1 MRDINTSKTAGI
13 GRLPGTFLK
22 VGANV
27 LAKPV
32 IDIYNLSISLNKF
45 SSAFKLAKIKPIF
58 KKGRKVNVLNY
69 RPIFLIPIISK
80 AIEKV
85 VDKQK
90 TKFLKDNNFFY
101 KYQSGFRNNHS
112 TYLFLSFLNDK
123 IFEKCWQRCV
133 YWDDSDWPAKSIWY
147 DEPQNSTW

>member
-1 MRDINTSKTAGI
+1 MRDINTSKAAGI
-13 GRLPGTFLK
+13 GRLPGTFTK

-32 IDIYNLSISLNKF
+32 IDIYNLSISFNKF
-45 SSAFKLAKIKPIF
+45 SSAINLAKIKPIL

-69 RPIFLIPIISK
+69 RPIFLLQILLK

-90 TKFLKDNNFFY
+90 LNF
-101 KYQSGFRNNHS
+101 
-112 TYLFLSFLNDK
+112 
-123 IFEKCWQRCV
+123 
-133 YWDDSDWPAKSIWY
+133 
-147 DEPQNSTW
+147 

>member
-1 MRDINTSKTAGI
+1 MRDIDTSKAAGI
-13 GRLPGTFLK
+13 GRLPGRFLK

-32 IDIYNLSISLNKF
+32 IDICNPSISLNKF

-58 KKGRKVNVLNY
+58 KKKRKVNALDY
-69 RPIFLIPIISK
+69 RPISLLPILSK

-112 TYLFLSFLNDK
+112 TYLFLSFLNEK
-123 IFEKCWQRCV
+123 IFEKFWQRYV
-133 YWDDSDWPAKSIWY
+133 YWHDSDWPAKSIWY

>member
-1 MRDINTSKTAGI
+1 MKDIDYSKAAGI
-13 GRLPGTFLK
+13 GRPPGRFLK

-69 RPIFLIPIISK
+69 RPISLIPIISK

-112 TYLFLSFLNDK
+112 TYLFLSFLNEK
-123 IFEKCWQRCV
+123 MFEKF
-133 YWDDSDWPAKSIWY
+133 
-147 DEPQNSTW
+147 

>member
-1 MRDINTSKTAGI
+1 MRDINTSKATGI

-69 RPIFLIPIISK
+69 RPISLIPIISK

-90 TKFLKDNNFFY
+90 TKFLKDNKFFCR
-101 KYQSGFRNNHS
+101 YQSGFRNNHS

-123 IFEKCWQRCV
+123 LFEKF
-133 YWDDSDWPAKSIWY
+133 
-147 DEPQNSTW
+147 

>member
-1 MRDINTSKTAGI
+1 MKDIDYSKAAGI
-13 GRLPGTFLK
+13 GRPPGRFLK

-69 RPIFLIPIISK
+69 RPISLIPIISK

-123 IFEKCWQRCV
+123 IFEKC
-133 YWDDSDWPAKSIWY
+133 
-147 DEPQNSTW
+147 